1 MLILRPVRLTSA
13 GTYHCQ
19 PFNSLGK
26 GGVGTA
32 RLSVVQEPRIIAGLP
47 NQVSKLGKIK
57 MFDIAD
63 CAGGEECRPH
73 QLEPHLFGNGPTNSD
88 GHLVQRRTGAGRRA
102 G

>member
-47 NQVSKLGKIK
+47 NQVSKLGKIE
-57 MFDIAD
+57 MFDIA
-63 CAGGEECRPH
+63 E
-73 QLEPHLFGNGPTNSD
+73 
-88 GHLVQRRTGAGRRA
+88 RRW
-102 G
+102 

>member
-47 NQVSKLGKIK
+47 NQVQQIRSKIK
-57 MFDIAD
+57 MFNIA
-63 CAGGEECRPH
+63 E
-73 QLEPHLFGNGPTNSD
+73 
-88 GHLVQRRTGAGRRA
+88 RRW
-102 G
+102 

>member
-47 NQVSKLGKIK
+47 NQVSKLG
-57 MFDIAD
+57 
-63 CAGGEECRPH
+63 
-73 QLEPHLFGNGPTNSD
+73 N
-88 GHLVQRRTGAGRRA
+88 
-102 G
+102 